1 MQRRHRLA
9 LFAPFTEPCISHTVS
24 KMKLLHTADLHL
36 GKTLHETPL
45 LGVQEKM
52 LNDIH
57 DILIRDNYAALII
70 AGDVYDR
77 AIPSAE
83 AVSLFSRFLARI
95 REDCSDTA
103 VFIIP
108 GNHDSAQRLD
118 AFFPALPIISAL
130 LLPPGRGL
138 SSGKFLLSD
147 MHAVS

>member
-1 MQRRHRLA
+1 
-9 LFAPFTEPCISHTVS
+9 
-24 KMKLLHTADLHL
+24 MKLLHTADLHL

-45 LGVQEKM
+45 LGLQEKM

-57 DILIRDNYAALII
+57 DILTRDDYAALII

-95 REDCSDTA
+95 REDCPDTA

-108 GNHDSAQRLD
+108 ATTILRSGSPL
-118 AFFPALPIISAL
+118 PARYCKISVSILRRIRTGLPI
-130 LLPPGRGL
+130 R
-138 SSGKFLLSD
+138 
-147 MHAVS
+147 